1 MRRCLGTTLLIASAL
16 LSANTRAATLR
27 VEPGQSVQAA
37 LDRAKDG
44 DVVLLAP
51 GKHRANAIVR
61 RRVKLRGP
69 GATLSAGGK
78 GTVVR
83 VEGAFATV
91 EDLALRDGGKDLG
104 APDACAY
111 VAKSATGAV
120 LRRLDIRCPGFG
132 VWVHA
137 TLGAQVL
144 DSKITGSMEGNR
156 PERGNAI
163 QLFDGSKLMVRGN
176 QVWGGRDGI
185 YLSATDDSSIIDN
198 RVEQT
203 RYGVHY
209 MYSHRNTVRGN
220 HVHNNQAGFA
230 LMQSRNI
237 IVEHNVATGNIEGGF
252 FLRDVEDCQVNNNR
266 SENNGMGLFFYG
278 STTNH
283 LEHNLIRHNDVG
295 VKIWGGSI
303 DNEVTKNAFI
313 GNRNQVFYVAAEDLV
328 FGGSGAGNF
337 WGDYMGWD
345 QNGDGF
351 GDRPYRVDSFTTNLV
366 HRFPSAVLLMRSP
379 ALELLS
385 HLEQRLPLLRVPTVV
400 DKRPLVS
407 TDL

>member
-1 MRRCLGTTLLIASAL
+1 MRASIGVVAAL
-16 LSANTRAATLR
+16 LFLTPASTIARTLQ
-27 VEPGQSVQAA
+27 VQPGQSVQAA
-37 LDRAKDG
+37 LDRAQDG
-44 DVVLLAP
+44 DEVLLAP
-51 GKHRANAIVR
+51 GVHRGNVVVR

-69 GATLSAGGK
+69 GATLDGGGK

-83 VEGAFATV
+83 VEGAFAQV
-91 EDLALRDGGKDLG
+91 QDLSLRGSGKDLG

-111 VAKSATGAV
+111 VAKSATGAI
-120 LRRLDIRCPGFG
+120 LRRLDISCPGFG
-132 VWVHA
+132 IWVHA
-137 TLGAQVL
+137 TLGAKIL

-163 QLFDGSKLMVRGN
+163 QLFDGSKLLVRGN
-176 QVWGGRDGI
+176 RVFGGRDGI
-185 YLSATDDSSIIDN
+185 YLSATDDSTIENN
-198 RVEQT
+198 RVEKT

-220 HVHNNQAGFA
+220 HATNNQAGFA

-237 IVEHNVATGNIEGGF
+237 VALNNTATGNIESGF
-252 FLRDVEDCQVNNNR
+252 FLRDVEDCTVKDNR
-266 SENNGMGLFFYG
+266 STNNGVGLFFYG

-283 LEHNLIRHNDVG
+283 LEHNLFRHNDMG
-295 VKIWGGSI
+295 VKIWGGSVR
-303 DNEVTKNAFI
+303 NEVTRNAFI
-313 GNRNQVFYVAAEDLV
+313 GNRNQVVYVSSEDLV
-328 FGGSGAGNF
+328 FGEDGAGNF
-337 WGDYMGWD
+337 WGDYTGWD

-366 HRFPSAVLLMRSP
+366 HRFPSAVLLIRSP

-400 DKRPLVS
+400 DKRPLTS